1 MIICLVFVALTDAPF
16 YCYVKMQI
24 LQVSNCQSRGY
35 IMAVNTNEHELI
47 HYQREHYLCNGW
59 GQIWGLFQLPNRDG
73 GTICTITPL

>member
-35 IMAVNTNEHELI
+35 IMAVNTNEHKQI
-47 HYQREHYLCNGW
+47 H
-59 GQIWGLFQLPNRDG
+59 
-73 GTICTITPL
+73 